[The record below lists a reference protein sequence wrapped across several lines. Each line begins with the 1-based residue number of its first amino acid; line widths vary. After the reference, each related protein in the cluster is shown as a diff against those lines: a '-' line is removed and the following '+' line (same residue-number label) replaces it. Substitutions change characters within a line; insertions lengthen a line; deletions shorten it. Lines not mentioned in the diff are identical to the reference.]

1 MVGTYIE
8 CICEKIRKQY
18 NIIAGES
25 VLYWSLGG
33 LMLHSRKEELQW
45 NIRESVKMIMTV
57 LMCMIVKIS
66 THRIGHSE
74 VSQTTRMI

>member
-1 MVGTYIE
+1 
-8 CICEKIRKQY
+8 
-18 NIIAGES
+18 
-25 VLYWSLGG
+25 
-33 LMLHSRKEELQW
+33 MLHSRKEELQW

-57 LMCMIVKIS
+57 LMCTIVKIS